1 MTKFK
6 NAESWAA
13 SLGYVIEKTP
23 RSEGTKYDWWKR
35 NDSSV
40 VGSCVTLQE
49 VVDEIVENIRLES
62 CCNDAA

>member
-1 MTKFK
+1 MD
-6 NAESWAA
+6 
-13 SLGYVIEKTP
+13 IETVKVM
-23 RSEGTKYDWWKR
+23 SHIAKR

-49 VVDEIVENIRLES
+49 VVDEIAENIRLES